1 MVSSFKIKKRKIS
14 GSYIHCRFLQSQFS
28 ERKILMAEIRN
39 LQNEFPIRVL
49 KTYRDFYAFSEYSF
63 TFALT
68 TLHSI
73 VVVLGD
79 SQARELVFQIQNK
92 DKKCLLTKYDFF
104 CSSDNRQ
111 DCYWDCFKNL
121 RNASSHMLQ
130 NYEPRSNENGKFSK
144 IQYTTHAMNST
155 QKEIKGRELRDFL
168 FNLLELLTDKPN
180 TKKLNKQDSRSYWKA
195 FKRLLFK

>member
-1 MVSSFKIKKRKIS
+1 
-14 GSYIHCRFLQSQFS
+14 
-28 ERKILMAEIRN
+28 MAEIRN

-104 CSSDNRQ
+104 VHLTID
-111 DCYWDCFKNL
+111 KIVI
-121 RNASSHMLQ
+121 
-130 NYEPRSNENGKFSK
+130 GIVSK
-144 IQYTTHAMNST
+144 IYGMRQVICCKIMNLEVMKMVNFLKYST
-155 QKEIKGRELRDFL
+155 LHMR
-168 FNLLELLTDKPN
+168 
-180 TKKLNKQDSRSYWKA
+180 
-195 FKRLLFK
+195 